1 MFKTDYGLENLSLL
15 GIIKML
21 PLGHGQCRKFCIALF
36 SVYVVSLSKLIGQ
49 IRPLAVL
56 CPNRWPRSTVPKGGS
71 ADDVGLCCLS
81 GQQLCFKWVLLYPGH
96 RHAPLRDIENSG
108 CGSTSYNPRTRAVK
122 AAGSLC

>member
-56 CPNRWPRSTVPKGGS
+56 CPNRWPRSTVAKGGS
-71 ADDVGLCCLS
+71 ADDVGCAASLASSSALNGCCYTLVT
-81 GQQLCFKWVLLYPGH
+81 GMHLL
-96 RHAPLRDIENSG
+96 E
-108 CGSTSYNPRTRAVK
+108 T
-122 AAGSLC
+122 